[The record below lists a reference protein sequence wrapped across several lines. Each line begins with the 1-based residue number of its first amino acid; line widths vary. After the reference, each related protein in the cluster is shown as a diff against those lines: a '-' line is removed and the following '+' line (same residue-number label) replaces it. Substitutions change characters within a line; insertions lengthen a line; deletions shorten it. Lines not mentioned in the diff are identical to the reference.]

1 MCGFNPFSINW
12 FRNNKKDYIIG
23 LLSSNFK
30 KWKALKY
37 LAHEPLYVWDANI
50 KEKVSSTY
58 GYNIGSGPRKL
69 DGLRLLKEFL
79 CSIYRY

>member
-1 MCGFNPFSINW
+1 M
-12 FRNNKKDYIIG
+12 
-23 LLSSNFK
+23 
-30 KWKALKY
+30 
-37 LAHEPLYVWDANI
+37 DANI

-79 CSIYRY
+79 YTEIGKDEHGQPIYVFHQFP